1 MSRGLEVDLG
11 YGLLA
16 PRGTPKAVVERLS
29 REVNAIV
36 QQAEVKDRT
45 VALSSIPLTTTPDE
59 FGAVIA
65 RDVDKWTAA
74 IRQANIVA
82 D

>member
-45 VALSSIPLTTTPDE
+45 VALSSIP
-59 FGAVIA
+59 
-65 RDVDKWTAA
+65 
-74 IRQANIVA
+74 
-82 D
+82 